1 MIEHGLTAT
10 PLDRETR
17 YEYDQ
22 AGRKTKETDPVG
34 AVTTWEYDAAG
45 NLVRLTD
52 ANGNETTY
60 AYDSEGRLTF
70 ETRGDPVQT
79 SDSPTLPTW
88 KTTYDSMGNRST
100 VRDPNG
106 TVVTYDYDDSGRLTG
121 RTIAKAAGVEGP
133 ALETKALDPLGR
145 PTAWASTG
153 SGVDQAGTA
162 VFDSLDRLTRET
174 LRLGTGPVRT
184 VGHGY
189 DLASQ
194 EMALTYPSRS
204 RYVLEPDPLGML
216 REVRDPAG
224 LAVVRYEGTGRRQT
238 RKTFG
243 NNLVEERTYGPAA
256 WLKTLTVSN
265 PSVPSVPSPL
275 LGLDYATRNLRG
287 LKLDVVRSDRGTKDA
302 YAYDPAG
309 RITSESLGLPEPP
322 PAPPAVAT
330 PDIRNVYTLDGLLSI
345 EKRERTQAGA
355 TIGSEPGAAAAGIN
369 TRNQYTYARVLVLK
383 RSVRTGQVS
392 QAARRRA
399 AVA

>member
-184 VGHGY
+184 VGHEY

-194 EMALTYPSRS
+194 EMALTYPSGS

-265 PSVPSVPSPL
+265 PSVPSPL